1 VSDDEIRTVSGEILD
16 DGGGVPA
23 RAPDP
28 DAGAGGRSPYGAPG
42 TGVGWSPDAG
52 RIEVRTFD
60 LRGPALPGGLAVWVG
75 GILLGLGVYLVL
87 SATFPAVA
95 AAGSAVVAAAGAA
108 LLVLG
113 LSRRRGS
120 WAVYAGAIVLAGG
133 LAGLGQAEELLPGG
147 GWTTLAIGLA
157 LLGLG
162 AWRRGRG
169 AGGRTL
175 AVVGGVLAAVGGIQA
190 AGSVIPGFPSLGQL
204 VIPVVIVGIGALVLT
219 RALRGR

>member
-1 VSDDEIRTVSGEILD
+1 
-16 DGGGVPA
+16 
-23 RAPDP
+23 
-28 DAGAGGRSPYGAPG
+28 
-42 TGVGWSPDAG
+42 VG
-52 RIEVRTFD
+52 
-60 LRGPALPGGLAVWVG
+60 
-75 GILLGLGVYLVL
+75 LGLYLVL

-95 AAGSAVVAAAGAA
+95 AAGSVVVASAGAV

-133 LAGLGQAEELLPGG
+133 LAGLGQAVELLPGG

-162 AWRRGRG
+162 AWRAGRG

-175 AVVGGVLAAVGGIQA
+175 TVVGAVLAAVGGIQA

-204 VIPVVIVGIGALVLT
+204 VVPVVLLGIGALVLS

>member
-60 LRGPALPGGLAVWVG
+60 LRGPALPGG
-75 GILLGLGVYLVL
+75 
-87 SATFPAVA
+87 
-95 AAGSAVVAAAGAA
+95 
-108 LLVLG
+108 
-113 LSRRRGS
+113 
-120 WAVYAGAIVLAGG
+120 
-133 LAGLGQAEELLPGG
+133 
-147 GWTTLAIGLA
+147 GWTTLAIGRA

>member
-1 VSDDEIRTVSGEILD
+1 VSDDEIRTVSGEVLD
-16 DGGGVPA
+16 DGGGLPA
-23 RAPDP
+23 RAPG
-28 DAGAGGRSPYGAPG
+28 AGADAGGRSPYGAPG
-42 TGVGWSPDAG
+42 TDDGWPPDAG

-75 GILLGLGVYLVL
+75 AILVGLGLYLVL

-95 AAGSAVVAAAGAA
+95 AAGSVVVASAGAV

-133 LAGLGQAEELLPGG
+133 LAGLGQAVGLLPGG

-162 AWRRGRG
+162 AWRAGRG

-175 AVVGGVLAAVGGIQA
+175 TVVGAVLAAVGGIQA

-204 VIPVVIVGIGALVLT
+204 VVPVVLLGIGALVLS